1 MSDRALKGA
10 GAASRGDG
18 DAGMDARGRA
28 MHARAGMTAVEQRRE
43 QLPRAIAEDAVRA
56 ARVRRNAW
64 LLGGLA
70 VFFYL
75 GYMAWMFFRAS
86 GG

>member
-1 MSDRALKGA
+1 MSDRALKDT

-18 DAGMDARGRA
+18 DAAMDARGRPHGTLA
-28 MHARAGMTAVEQRRE
+28 ADAARAAK
-43 QLPRAIAEDAVRA
+43 I
-56 ARVRRNAW
+56 RRNAW

-70 VFFYL
+70 VFFYV
-75 GYMAWMFFRAS
+75 GYMAWMFIQSA

>member
-1 MSDRALKGA
+1 MSDRTRQAT

-18 DAGMDARGRA
+18 EDA
-28 MHARAGMTAVEQRRE
+28 ARAAK
-43 QLPRAIAEDAVRA
+43 
-56 ARVRRNAW
+56 VRRNAW

-70 VFFYL
+70 VFFYV
-75 GYMAWMFFRAS
+75 GYMAWMFVRAGS